1 MNQCGTRA
9 AIRFRES
16 RVWGLFTM
24 LGKRLVCR
32 RRVHRLR
39 PFTNCRDRPKRRP
52 MTNTEHPS
60 RQSRQTLVDKNLS
73 DSVKARR
80 CAALAVMDVTANGRA
95 LELAL
100 AETPDYNSLEAR
112 DRAFARAIAATVFR
126 RSGQIK
132 AVLKPLVRKAPTAP
146 VKAVLQT
153 AVAQIVFMD
162 VSPHAAVSETVDVLK
177 SSKST
182 LGFANFANAVLRR
195 VVEQGKHTAATTPPK
210 ANIPG
215 WIRGEWERA
224 YGKIPMTKIA
234 VQLIKDPVLDVS
246 VSHTHAGLGR
256 KDMAEAT
263 GGTPIGRQTLRLGSI
278 GDVTALPGFEEGSWW
293 AQDLAAALPAQIL
306 MDQFEALDGVRV
318 LDMCAAP
325 GGKTMQL
332 SSAGMDVTAVDK
344 SSGRLKRLKENLART
359 KLPATVVQSDALEY
373 DAEPF
378 QAVLLDAPCTATGT
392 FRRHP
397 DVLHNRNPKSV
408 ADLVRLQDKLLPK
421 AATLTAPGGVLMYAV
436 CSLQPDEGMP
446 RVAKFLEAMPDF
458 SLIPITSLPGLDL
471 PEERFDGG
479 VVRTLP
485 CDLAKSGGL
494 DGFFI
499 AALRRAA

>member
-1 MNQCGTRA
+1 
-9 AIRFRES
+9 
-16 RVWGLFTM
+16 
-24 LGKRLVCR
+24 
-32 RRVHRLR
+32 
-39 PFTNCRDRPKRRP
+39 

-60 RQSRQTLVDKNLS
+60 RQTRQQVIDKNLS

-100 AETPDYNSLEAR
+100 AETEDYSKLEAR

-132 AVLKPLVRKAPTAP
+132 AVLKPLVRKPPTAP

-177 SSKST
+177 ASKST

-195 VVEQGKHTAATTPPK
+195 VVEQGRHTAAATPPK

-215 WIRGEWERA
+215 WIRGEWERS

-234 VQLIKDPVLDVS
+234 VQLIKDPVLDIS
-246 VSHTHAGLGR
+246 VAHDHAGMGR

-263 GGTPIGRQTLRLGSI
+263 GGTPIGQQTLRLSSI
-278 GDVTALPGFEEGSWW
+278 GDVTALPGFDEGSWW
-293 AQDLAAALPAQIL
+293 AQDLAAAQPAQIL
-306 MDQFEALDGVRV
+306 MSQFKDVKDVRV

-325 GGKTMQL
+325 GGKTLQL
-332 SSAGMDVTAVDK
+332 ASAGMDVTAVDK
-344 SSGRLKRLKENLART
+344 SSGRLKRLEENLERT
-359 KLPATVVQSDALEY
+359 KLKATIVRSDALDF

-378 QAVLLDAPCTATGT
+378 QAVLLDAPCSATGT

-421 AATLTAPGGVLMYAV
+421 AAALTAPGGVLIYAV

-446 RVAKFLEAMPDF
+446 RIVKFLETSPDF
-458 SLIPITSLPGLDL
+458 RLIPLSALPGLDL
-471 PEERFDGG
+471 PQERFEGG

-499 AALRRAA
+499 AALRREG